1 MDPLNYSGAIK
12 SFLGFSPGE
21 LTRTD
26 ISAGSKKDGEFT
38 SGTRVGQWNKEVED
52 IPKKEAQMMDCYS

>member
-1 MDPLNYSGAIK
+1 MVPTK
-12 SFLGFSPGE
+12 SIVGFSPGE

-26 ISAGSKKDGEFT
+26 VSAGSEKDGEFT

-52 IPKKEAQMMDCYS
+52 IPKKVAQMMDYYS